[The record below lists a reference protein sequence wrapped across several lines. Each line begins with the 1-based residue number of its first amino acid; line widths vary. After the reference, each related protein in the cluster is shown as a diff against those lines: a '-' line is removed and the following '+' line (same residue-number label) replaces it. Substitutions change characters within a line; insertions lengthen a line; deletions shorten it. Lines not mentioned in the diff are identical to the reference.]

1 MPYIYHELPAYP
13 VERDMWDEIA
23 AETRPIVIYGMGNG
37 ADKLIDRLAEYGV
50 TVSDVFASDGFVRG
64 HSFRGMR
71 VLSLSE
77 VREKYDDFLILLSFA
92 SSRPEVIEMLRDVD
106 AKYDMLVPDMP
117 VADTSEYFDRNFYN
131 LHYMDILRAYNSL
144 ADDESRAVF
153 SAAVNYK
160 LTGRLHCLLETYST
174 TDEIY
179 SLLPREDVHHYI
191 DVGAYN
197 GDTLREALRYF
208 PNLREAVAVEPDPR
222 TYKRL
227 RKYADT
233 VTEIDLHT
241 VNAAA
246 LDSGGQGELLSAAN
260 RNSTVVATA
269 SYEHRTETVAT
280 VTVDSL
286 ARHTDYIKYDVEGA
300 ELPALVGSHNLIAD
314 SSPALLVSLYHR
326 SRDIFYLTNYLN
338 EKYPAYRPYLRRTLC
353 IPAWELALILVP
365 TDRGEK
371 GNI

>member
-1 MPYIYHELPAYP
+1 MPYIHHDLPAYP
-13 VERDMWDEIA
+13 VMRDMWDDIA

-77 VREKYDDFLILLSFA
+77 VRQKYDDFLILLSFA
-92 SSRPEVIEMLRDVD
+92 SSRPEVIEMLRDID
-106 AKYDMLVPDMP
+106 GRYDMLVPDMP
-117 VADTSEYFDRNFYN
+117 VADTSEYFDRDFYN
-131 LHYMDILRAYNSL
+131 RHYDEILRAYHSL
-144 ADDESRAVF
+144 ADVESRAIF
-153 SAAVNYK
+153 SATVNYK
-160 LTGRLHCLLETYST
+160 LTGRLHYLLDTYST

-179 SLLPREDVHHYI
+179 SLLPREEIHHYI

-197 GDTLREALRYF
+197 GDTVREALRYF

-227 RKYADT
+227 LKYANT
-233 VTEIDLHT
+233 VTDITLHT

-246 LDSGGQGELLSAAN
+246 LDTDGQGELLSAAN

-286 ARHTDYIKYDVEGA
+286 ARTTDYIKYDVEGA
-300 ELPALVGSHNLIAD
+300 ELPALIGSHNIIAD
-314 SSPALLVSLYHR
+314 CSPSLLVSLYHR

-338 EKYPAYRPYLRRTLC
+338 DKYPTYRLYLRRTLC
-353 IPAWELALILVP
+353 IPAWELALVMIP
-365 TDRGEK
+365 DTRGEK
-371 GNI
+371 GKI